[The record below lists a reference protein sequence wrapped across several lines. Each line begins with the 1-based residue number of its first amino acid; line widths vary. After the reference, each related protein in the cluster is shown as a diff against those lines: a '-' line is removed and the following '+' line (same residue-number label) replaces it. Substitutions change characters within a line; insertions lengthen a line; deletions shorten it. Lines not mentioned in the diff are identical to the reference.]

1 MAKKSENY
9 EVMLNKLKD
18 IISKMENGNIALEE
32 SMKLY
37 EEGIGLTNKLY
48 KTLKESEN
56 KIKVLQKE
64 DLEDVINDKC

>member
-9 EVMLNKLKD
+9 EIMLNKLKE
-18 IISKMENGNIALEE
+18 IIAKMENGNIALED

-37 EEGIGLTNKLY
+37 EEGISLTNKLY

-56 KIKVLQKE
+56 KIRILQKE
-64 DLEDVINDKC
+64 ELEDVSE

>member
-9 EVMLNKLKD
+9 EIMLNKLKE
-18 IISKMENGNIALEE
+18 IIAKMESGNIALED

-37 EEGIGLTNKLY
+37 EEGISLTNKLY

-56 KIKVLQKE
+56 KIRILQKE
-64 DLEDVINDKC
+64 ELEDVSE

>member
-9 EVMLNKLKD
+9 EIMLNKLKD
-18 IISKMENGNIALEE
+18 IIAKMENGNIALED

-48 KTLKESEN
+48 KTLKDSEN
-56 KIKVLQKE
+56 KIRILQKE
-64 DLEDVINDKC
+64 ELEEVSE

>member
-9 EVMLNKLKD
+9 EIMLNKLKD
-18 IISKMENGNIALEE
+18 IIAKMENGNIALED

-48 KTLKESEN
+48 KTLKDSEN
-56 KIKVLQKE
+56 KIRILQKE
-64 DLEDVINDKC
+64 ELEEVSEW

>member
-9 EVMLNKLKD
+9 EMMLNKLKE
-18 IISKMENGNIALEE
+18 IIAKMENGNIALED

-37 EEGIGLTNKLY
+37 EEGISLTNKLY

-56 KIKVLQKE
+56 KIRILQKE
-64 DLEDVINDKC
+64 ELEDVSE